1 MRRGFIL
8 LAGAAVIAGGAAVMG
23 DERAPTASI
32 SGAPLA
38 APTASLVEEGAGSG
52 APAGA
57 PAQASGAT
65 AARAPIDTLIDLDR
79 IERVDDHYEAP
90 LADGRRAVLTLDPEL
105 QTLAEKLLQQSRA
118 PRGAIVMM
126 APDGRILALAGRRT
140 EDPNGGLDGTYDW
153 RLATDVW
160 APAASI
166 FKIVTASALVDAGVG
181 ASDRVCYHGGVR
193 SVMES
198 NLTDSKRDSR
208 CEDLAYGVAHS
219 NNAILGKLAYQKLT
233 PDRLTAMATKL
244 GFAGALPGRELPG
257 EAGKVALPETH
268 DLEFAKAA
276 AGFLGTHLSAAGG
289 ALLATTFANEGE
301 RPVPRLIASI
311 DGAAQ
316 DVPPAT
322 RVLPASIARE
332 VNKMMV
338 GTCESGSAARTF
350 RRHRTVT
357 AAGKTGTLSTNEP
370 FYMQHS
376 WFVGFAPADKPE
388 VVVSV
393 VLGNPMSWHLRG
405 HEVAKRL
412 IDHALR
418 DATSREKDRTASVE
432 RRSRKQ
438 W

>member
-1 MRRGFIL
+1 MRRAFIL

-23 DERAPTASI
+23 DERAPAASI
-32 SGAPLA
+32 HGAPLVA
-38 APTASLVEEGAGSG
+38 APAAGPS
-52 APAGA
+52 APATPSAAA
-57 PAQASGAT
+57 PLG
-65 AARAPIDTLIDLDR
+65 TLLDLDR
-79 IERVDDHYEAP
+79 MERVGERYEAP
-90 LADGRRAVLTLDPEL
+90 LSDGRRAVLTLDPEL

-118 PRGAIVMM
+118 PRGGIVVM

-140 EDPNGGLDGTYDW
+140 EDPNGGLDGIYDW

-166 FKIVTASALVDAGVG
+166 FKIVTASALVGAGVG
-181 ASDRVCYHGGVR
+181 AHDRVCYHGGVR

-208 CEDLAYGVAHS
+208 CEDLSYGVAHS

-233 PDRLTAMATKL
+233 PDRLEEMARKL
-244 GFAGALPGRELPG
+244 GFVGALPGRELPG
-257 EAGKVALPETH
+257 NAGKVELPATR

-301 RPVPRLIASI
+301 QPVPRLIASI
-311 DGAAQ
+311 DGTPQ
-316 DVPPAT
+316 PVPEAK
-322 RVLPASIARE
+322 RVLPRSIAQE
-332 VNKMMV
+332 VNKMLV

-357 AAGKTGTLSTNEP
+357 VAGKTGTLSTNEP

-376 WFVGFAPADKPE
+376 WFVGFAPAEEPE
-388 VVVSV
+388 VIVSV
-393 VLGNPMSWHLRG
+393 VLGNPMSWHIRG
-405 HEVAKRL
+405 HEAAKRL
-412 IDHALR
+412 IDLALR
-418 DATSREKDRTASVE
+418 DATSREKDRTASVT
-432 RRSRKQ
+432 RSPRKQ